1 MLYSSLIKVNMI
13 YTMIT
18 KISEL
23 EKYISTSRSKSYQD
37 YFSPTYTKDICDEE
51 AYKLYL
57 WNIQISAAF
66 LEVISLYEVTLRN
79 AIISSLE
86 ARFKAYSI
94 LNDNFIRAL
103 KSSTR
108 DELLCAVNTVAK
120 SLSHEQYAISIGK
133 NNRISPLRI
142 DTTVISPSK
151 VTAELR
157 LVFWENMLS
166 KTHRDLWSTTC
177 NRGFT
182 YIPSK
187 DREQI
192 ITDIHS
198 ITKEIR
204 NLRNR
209 ICHHEP
215 IFDEQKIN
223 LVEQYSNLKK
233 VLSYINPE
241 VLNIVEDF
249 SRIDSLLQSKP
260 IKEPQE
266 DKEEDKE

>member
-1 MLYSSLIKVNMI
+1 MI

-86 ARFKAYSI
+86 ASFKRYSI
-94 LNDNFIRAL
+94 LNDYFIRAL
-103 KSSTR
+103 KQSPR
-108 DELLCAVNTVAK
+108 DELLRAVNTVAK
-120 SLSHEQYAISIGK
+120 SLSHEQYELRTGK
-133 NNRISPLRI
+133 NNIILPLRI
-142 DTTVISPSK
+142 DTMVISPSK

-166 KTHRDLWSTTC
+166 KTHRALWSKNC

-182 YIPSK
+182 NIPSK

-198 ITKEIR
+198 ITEEIR

-266 DKEEDKE
+266 EDEDEEEDEE